1 MRVSISEREIRVD
14 SRDSW
19 SYKTIFIRT
28 NSFNSWS
35 GITFFPQPE
44 KNNNDMSQQE
54 LTSYRLSSLQEPTD
68 DMLHAIM
75 EQVAESARRS
85 TAKFQ
90 AELHRRFEQIRLSG
104 KS

>member
-1 MRVSISEREIRVD
+1 
-14 SRDSW
+14 
-19 SYKTIFIRT
+19 
-28 NSFNSWS
+28 
-35 GITFFPQPE
+35 
-44 KNNNDMSQQE
+44 MSQQE

-90 AELHRRFEQIRLSG
+90 AELHRRFEQIRTSG
-104 KS
+104 QVSEV